1 MPALR
6 YVGTSAM
13 QSFFHDTSDSAA
25 DSMTDMGNVPSRFG
39 IKVNSDPGNGLTVQG
54 RYEWQAM
61 PGDW

>member
-1 MPALR
+1 
-6 YVGTSAM
+6 M